1 MDSHRNSKGITL
13 IEMMVVVAIIAM
25 LAAIAYPS
33 YASYVQ
39 RANRAAARAV
49 LETAAQYMER
59 QFTINNQYPSV
70 SQLSAAGFAVAPAGS
85 SGSGV
90 KYNISLT
97 GASGPL
103 AFTLEAAPVS
113 ASVDP
118 KCDRLTLDN
127 IGTRSSSAG
136 NPRDCWE
143 R

>member
-1 MDSHRNSKGITL
+1 MNSDRNSRGITL
-13 IEMMVVVAIIAM
+13 IEMMIVVALIAM
-25 LAAIAYPS
+25 LAGIAYPS
-33 YASYVQ
+33 YTAYVQ
-39 RANRAAARAV
+39 RSNRAAARAV

-59 QFTINNQYPSV
+59 QFTINNSYPDV
-70 SQLSAAGFAVAPAGS
+70 AALGAAGFTVAPAGS
-85 SGSGV
+85 SGSAV

-113 ASVDP
+113 TSIDP

-127 IGTRSSSAG
+127 IGNRSSSAG